1 MILDPRRSTP
11 VKENPLIICFVKI
24 PTSAN
29 PVKPPKVNK
38 NKKPIAKSIGVLG
51 VIDPVHKV
59 ATQLNILIPV
69 GNAITD
75 VTEVN

>member
-1 MILDPRRSTP
+1 M
-11 VKENPLIICFVKI
+11 I
-24 PTSAN
+24 PTTKYESWNDTSKAALANTN